1 MNGRFAPIVLK
12 NSKIEQRKKSRE
24 SRSQG
29 ISAAASLVS
38 TTAGARDRFWMN

>member
-1 MNGRFAPIVLK
+1 VLK
-12 NSKIEQRKKSRE
+12 NSKIGQRKKSRK

-38 TTAGARDRFWMN
+38 ATAGGP